1 MATSGVGDIRIEPV
15 NVTWS
20 IEQQDCIGAVAD
32 VSGSLAGTYFLLG
45 DDFYVWMDD
54 SVAVDPA
61 PAGRT
66 GIAASIS
73 TDATAAQ
80 VATAIQ
86 TAVDADANFSAVVQ
100 NSTEVVITA
109 ATAAE
114 VAAATDVD
122 TGFSFVVFAEGGDLD
137 LGLLQGNVE
146 TTFEE
151 QILDILAHQT
161 GTTVRGAL
169 RQGVTASVTLTMQ
182 EAGVAKLREL
192 FSRTGGNALT
202 PSGGTEVYGWG
213 TSRQGDNV
221 VPQSRR
227 LNLHPVNAGVSLARD
242 LTFWKAYPLPNSL
255 VFSGEEAK
263 VVEVEWRVFLDDAK
277 RPEVSLFCFGDY
289 TQADLNL

>member
-15 NVTWS
+15 DVLWEQ
-20 IEQQDCIGAVAD
+20 EQQDCVGAVAD

-45 DDFYVWMDD
+45 DNFYVWMDD
-54 SVAVDPA
+54 AVASDPA

-66 GIAASIS
+66 GIAAAIS

-80 VATAIQ
+80 VASAIQ
-86 TAVDADANFSAVVQ
+86 TAVDADANFSATVQ

-109 ATAAE
+109 ATSAE
-114 VAAATDVD
+114 VANAADFD
-122 TGFSFVVFAEGGDLD
+122 TGFSFAVFAEGGSLD

-146 TTFEE
+146 SSFEE
-151 QILDILAHQT
+151 QILDILAHQS
-161 GTTVRGAL
+161 GTTIRAGL

-182 EAGVAKLREL
+182 EASVAKLRAL
-192 FSRTGGNALT
+192 FSKTGGDALT

-221 VPQSRR
+221 IPQARR

-242 LTFWKAYPLPNSL
+242 LTFWKAYPLPSSL

-263 VVEVEWRVFLDDAK
+263 VIEVEWRVFLDDRK

-289 TQADLNL
+289 TQADLSL